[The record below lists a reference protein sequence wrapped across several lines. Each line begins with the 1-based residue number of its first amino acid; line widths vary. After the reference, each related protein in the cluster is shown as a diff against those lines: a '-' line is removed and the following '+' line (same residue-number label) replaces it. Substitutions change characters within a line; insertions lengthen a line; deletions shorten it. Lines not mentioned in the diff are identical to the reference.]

1 MPHAFPAPCR
11 RCGPNARM
19 KQTTTTKLAKARGV
33 GPQAARRAFEERL
46 AAAKR
51 LRAVE
56 DARFRARQA
65 QGKVRR
71 FVSINFRKGEVV
83 EQLALRRGD
92 CNRCG
97 ACCEILFKC
106 PFLKKHGD
114 GTTTCGIYE
123 DRPNQCRLFPIE
135 RRDLEEVRGTC
146 SYYFIERP
154 IKLERAS

>member
-1 MPHAFPAPCR
+1 
-11 RCGPNARM
+11 M
-19 KQTTTTKLAKARGV
+19 KQTINSRTRQKSESSRWQQKSSK
-33 GPQAARRAFEERL
+33 RRLLEDRL

-65 QGKVRR
+65 QGKLRR
-71 FVSINFRKGEVV
+71 FVSANFRKQEVIDA
-83 EQLALRRGD
+83 LALRRGE

-106 PFLKKHGD
+106 PFLKKHED
-114 GTTTCGIYE
+114 GTSTCGIYE

-135 RRDLEEVRGTC
+135 RRDLEEVRGQC
-146 SYYFIERP
+146 SFYFIEKPVRL
-154 IKLERAS
+154 KKQ